1 VDTDSEMF
9 LLAAEE
15 LNFTRAAKRAYVTQ
29 QCLSAH
35 IKKLEGRMGGPL
47 FERVPYM
54 ALTPAGKV
62 LYRSLRRIEL
72 IERSCRKNIE
82 AIWEGTQGEVTLGM
96 NAGRVQ
102 FFLPRLYEAYHRKFP
117 YVTLKVV
124 IDDVKNQARRLL
136 DGKIDFLVGVNCPV
150 NRELVFTPLKE
161 EKVFFLA
168 TDSYLKAHAKSP
180 GAYPKTLRTGIIDM
194 KEYDTLPLVQN
205 AEASTL
211 ATVVER
217 YEKKQNLVQDTL
229 VRVSDSNAQIRL
241 CGTGLVGMY
250 LAESLV
256 EMARFHGSET
266 AAGNPLR
273 ILAIKELT
281 ETLRLDLVTHR
292 EADQPLYIRQLEAM
306 IRDVFASDRA

>member
-1 VDTDSEMF
+1 MF

-117 YVTLKVV
+117 HVTLKVV

>member
-1 VDTDSEMF
+1 MDTDSEMF

-35 IKKLEGRMGGPL
+35 IKKLEIRMGAPL

-72 IERSCRKNIE
+72 IERSCRENIE
-82 AIWEGTQGEVTLGM
+82 AIREGTQGEVTLGM

-117 YVTLKVV
+117 HVTLKVV

-150 NRELVFTPLKE
+150 DRDLVFTPLKE

-211 ATVVER
+211 VTVVER
-217 YEKKQNLVQDTL
+217 YEKKRNLVQDTL

-256 EMARFHGSET
+256 EMARFHGAET
-266 AAGNPLR
+266 AGNPLR

-281 ETLRLDLVTHR
+281 ETLRLDLVTHC
-292 EADQPLYIRQLEAM
+292 EADQPLYIRQLEVM
-306 IRDVFASDRA
+306 IRDVFASDKG

>member
-1 VDTDSEMF
+1 MDTDSEMF

-35 IKKLEGRMGGPL
+35 IKKLEIRMGAPL

-72 IERSCRKNIE
+72 IERSCRENIE
-82 AIWEGTQGEVTLGM
+82 AIREGTQGEVTLGM

-117 YVTLKVV
+117 HVTLKVV

-150 NRELVFTPLKE
+150 DRDLVFTPLKE

-194 KEYDTLPLVQN
+194 KEYDTLSYRMRKQVPLSPLWSVM
-205 AEASTL
+205 
-211 ATVVER
+211 
-217 YEKKQNLVQDTL
+217 KKSGTSF
-229 VRVSDSNAQIRL
+229 RIRL
-241 CGTGLVGMY
+241 
-250 LAESLV
+250 
-256 EMARFHGSET
+256 
-266 AAGNPLR
+266 
-273 ILAIKELT
+273 
-281 ETLRLDLVTHR
+281 
-292 EADQPLYIRQLEAM
+292 
-306 IRDVFASDRA
+306 

>member
-1 VDTDSEMF
+1 MDTDSEMF

-161 EKVFFLA
+161 EKVFSLQRIP
-168 TDSYLKAHAKSP
+168 TSRP
-180 GAYPKTLRTGIIDM
+180 MPKVQALILRPCG
-194 KEYDTLPLVQN
+194 Q
-205 AEASTL
+205 ASST
-211 ATVVER
+211 
-217 YEKKQNLVQDTL
+217 
-229 VRVSDSNAQIRL
+229 
-241 CGTGLVGMY
+241 
-250 LAESLV
+250 
-256 EMARFHGSET
+256 
-266 AAGNPLR
+266 
-273 ILAIKELT
+273 
-281 ETLRLDLVTHR
+281 
-292 EADQPLYIRQLEAM
+292 
-306 IRDVFASDRA
+306 

>member
-1 VDTDSEMF
+1 MS
-9 LLAAEE
+9 
-15 LNFTRAAKRAYVTQ
+15 
-29 QCLSAH
+29 S
-35 IKKLEGRMGGPL
+35 P
-47 FERVPYM
+47 
-54 ALTPAGKV
+54 
-62 LYRSLRRIEL
+62 
-72 IERSCRKNIE
+72 
-82 AIWEGTQGEVTLGM
+82 
-96 NAGRVQ
+96 
-102 FFLPRLYEAYHRKFP
+102 
-117 YVTLKVV
+117 
-124 IDDVKNQARRLL
+124 
-136 DGKIDFLVGVNCPV
+136 
-150 NRELVFTPLKE
+150 PLKE

-211 ATVVER
+211 VTVVER
-217 YEKKQNLVQDTL
+217 YEKKRNLVQDTL

-256 EMARFHGSET
+256 EMARFHGAET
-266 AAGNPLR
+266 AGNPLR

-292 EADQPLYIRQLEAM
+292 EADQPLYIRQLEVM
-306 IRDVFASDRA
+306 IRDVFASDKG

>member
-1 VDTDSEMF
+1 MDTDSEMF

-35 IKKLEGRMGGPL
+35 IKKLEIRMGAPL

-72 IERSCRKNIE
+72 IERSCRENIE
-82 AIWEGTQGEVTLGM
+82 AIREGTQGEVTLGM

-117 YVTLKVV
+117 HVTLKVV

-150 NRELVFTPLKE
+150 DRDLVFTPLVKGRE
-161 EKVFFLA
+161 GFF
-168 TDSYLKAHAKSP
+168 P
-180 GAYPKTLRTGIIDM
+180 CNGF
-194 KEYDTLPLVQN
+194 LP
-205 AEASTL
+205 
-211 ATVVER
+211 
-217 YEKKQNLVQDTL
+217 
-229 VRVSDSNAQIRL
+229 
-241 CGTGLVGMY
+241 
-250 LAESLV
+250 
-256 EMARFHGSET
+256 
-266 AAGNPLR
+266 
-273 ILAIKELT
+273 
-281 ETLRLDLVTHR
+281 
-292 EADQPLYIRQLEAM
+292 
-306 IRDVFASDRA
+306 